1 MGLLVADEAGLILF
15 SPVRFVLLVFSL
27 SDKLPLVPLGFVGA
41 ETVSPTTYRVLIT
54 TDYLS
59 SRLWKKAE
67 RKIIVNSFVQQLWQE
82 TLNLRG

>member
-1 MGLLVADEAGLILF
+1 MVADEAGLILF

-59 SRLWKKAE
+59 SRVWKKAE
-67 RKIIVNSFVQQLWQE
+67 RK
-82 TLNLRG
+82 RGCLFSARYDYRVIFGRL